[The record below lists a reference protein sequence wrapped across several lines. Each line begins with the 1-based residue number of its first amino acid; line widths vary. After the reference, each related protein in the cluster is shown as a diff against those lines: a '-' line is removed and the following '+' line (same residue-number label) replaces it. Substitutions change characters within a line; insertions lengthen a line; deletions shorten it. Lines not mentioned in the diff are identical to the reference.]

1 MSEDAAQDPVD
12 RIIAQ
17 WRRERNDLELRP
29 MAVFGRLGRLAGIAN
44 AGISAGLQEF
54 GLSIGEFD
62 VLASLRRAGAP
73 HALPPTRLAQAMML
87 SPAAM
92 TNRLDR
98 LEERELVVRGPHP
111 EDRRSVL
118 VQLTPAGRALVD
130 DAVTAHV
137 AKERALL
144 SGLDEHELATF
155 EALLRKL
162 LASLETPPGASGAGT
177 PSAS

>member
-1 MSEDAAQDPVD
+1 
-12 RIIAQ
+12 
-17 WRRERNDLELRP
+17 
-29 MAVFGRLGRLAGIAN
+29 
-44 AGISAGLQEF
+44 
-54 GLSIGEFD
+54 
-62 VLASLRRAGAP
+62 
-73 HALPPTRLAQAMML
+73 
-87 SPAAM
+87 M

-98 LEERELVVRGPHP
+98 LEERELVVRAPHP

-162 LASLETPPGASGAGT
+162 LASLEAPPGASGAGT